1 MQLRPYQA
9 RATEATMAHVRRSVS
24 PVLIDAAPATGKT
37 FLAADLARQ
46 LHEISKG
53 KRVLVLAPNA
63 TLVEQNFEKFKLT
76 GYKAS
81 IFSAS
86 AGEKSTKHYIIFGT
100 PKTVLNAIERFKKDY
115 CAIIIDECHE
125 LTPTIK
131 EIIKEMRE
139 ANPNIRIIGMS
150 GTPFR
155 LGEGY
160 VFREWPDGKINDEST
175 SRNPYF
181 SHCTYRVTAR
191 EMLDE
196 GFLTPM
202 KICEINAERYNTSGI
217 RLLPNG
223 KFNASDVEMAFEG
236 HGRKTAMC
244 VADVVRFAQTCTG
257 GVMLFAATRQHAK
270 EVLASL
276 PPNNS
281 AMVTGEECILN
292 GKEVKRKDVL
302 KAYHAQKIRYLVSV
316 GTLTTG
322 FDSPWTQVVALL
334 RYTESAAL
342 LIQILGRAWRLFAGK
357 TCSFLLDYAGNVEK
371 HFEDGDIYNP
381 TITARKAAESGGGLK
396 ACCPQ
401 CGNENIFSADMK
413 YIDYEKD
420 AAGYILDL
428 DGNQV
433 MSDYGP
439 IPGHHGRRCYG
450 HVQQGPRGEY
460 SRCEYRWSHKKCLAC
475 DAENDIAARYC
486 CSCKAE
492 IISPDEKLQIEFK
505 ALKKDPTKPQTDEVV
520 SMRWK
525 EGVSRNGNKTMRVE
539 IVTPY
544 RTFEVFLLPEGRSWK
559 HQKAWEA
566 FLKATENMTVKPRSV
581 SYVKNSETKFFD
593 ILGYNGPVDEF
604 REVA

>member
-1 MQLRPYQA
+1 MKLRPYQG
-9 RATEATMAHVRRSVS
+9 RATSATMKRVRNSVS
-24 PVLIDAAPATGKT
+24 PVLIDAAPAAGKT

-46 LHEISKG
+46 LHEISGG

-86 AGEKSTKHYIIFGT
+86 AGEKSTRNYIVFGT
-100 PKTVLNAIERFKKDY
+100 PKTVLNSIERFKKNY

-131 EIIKEMRE
+131 EIIREMRG
-139 ANPNIRIIGMS
+139 ANPNLRIIGMS
-150 GTPFR
+150 GTPYR

-160 VFREWPDGKINDEST
+160 VFREWPDGKINGEDT
-175 SRNPYF
+175 SRDPYF

-196 GFLTPM
+196 GYITPM
-202 KICEINAERYNTSGI
+202 KICEINADRYDTSGI
-217 RLLPNG
+217 RIMPNG
-223 KFNASDVEMAFEG
+223 KFNPKDVESAFEG
-236 HGRKTAMC
+236 YGRKTSQC
-244 VADVVRFAQTCTG
+244 VADVVRFAQTCAG
-257 GVMLFAATRQHAK
+257 GIMLFAATRQHAR

-281 AMVTGEECILN
+281 AMVTGDECILN

-302 KAYHAQKIRYLVSV
+302 KAYHAQKVRYLVSV

-322 FDSPWTQVVALL
+322 FDSPWTQVIALL

-342 LIQILGRAWRLFAGK
+342 LIQILGRAWRLFEGK
-357 TCSFLLDYAGNVEK
+357 AYSFLLDYAGNVEK

-396 ACCPQ
+396 CKCPQ
-401 CGNENIFSADMK
+401 CGSENTFSADIK
-413 YIDYEKD
+413 YLDYEKD

-439 IPGHHGRRCYG
+439 IPGHHGRRCCG

-460 SRCEYRWSHKKCLAC
+460 DRCSYRYTSKECMAC
-475 DAENDIAARYC
+475 GEPNDIAARYC

-492 IISPDEKLQIEFK
+492 IISPDEKLQIDFK
-505 ALKKDPTKPQTDEVV
+505 AHKKDPTRPQTDEVLH
-520 SMRWK
+520 MEWK
-525 EGVSRNGNKTMRVE
+525 DGVSRNGNRTVRVS

-544 RTFEVFLLPEGRSWK
+544 RKFEVFLLPEGRAMR
-559 HQKAWEA
+559 HQAAWGA
-566 FLKATENMTVKPRSV
+566 FCKATAEGMPRSV
-581 SYVKNSETKFFD
+581 TYVKNSETKFFE
-593 ILGYNGPVDEF
+593 ILGYNGPVDELK
-604 REVA
+604 EVA